1 MPVACEF
8 KMRRFERIHDVVEPV
23 EEYRQGGYHPVHLH
37 DIFNQRYE
45 VIGKLAFGQ
54 FSTVWLTHDQL
65 LQRHVALK
73 ILKAD
78 ASRNN
83 KELAMLLKL
92 SALGLDHPGKGHVIE
107 LLDYFEHDGP
117 NGTHLC
123 LVLPAM
129 ISDGEITSVSG
140 RPHHAAYVRAISK
153 QVLLGLDFLHQL
165 GIIHCD
171 LQPANVMFSIVGAAH
186 GEAFLQPP
194 EFSPVRWL
202 EGVKVDDSAPEYL
215 MATQRRR
222 GELDDADFTTI
233 LVKIGDLGGGMM
245 HPLFISDPKL
255 VQDSCHYLALWSRQ
269 RDQRPVTPTALRAPE
284 LIHRNTWDASID
296 IWALGCLIFELATN
310 EPLFPL
316 GSFGLTAE
324 QIDKEHTYRIS
335 QLLDENGQMH
345 ENFTK
350 HLTDRLPYD
359 FGTENVQHLVSFL
372 SLMLQQNP
380 QRRMPITKLLN
391 HPFLV
396 GEPDG

>member
-37 DIFNQRYE
+37 DIFNQR
-45 VIGKLAFGQ
+45 
-54 FSTVWLTHDQL
+54 

>member
-1 MPVACEF
+1 
-8 KMRRFERIHDVVEPV
+8 MRRFERIHDIVEPV

-37 DIFNQRYE
+37 DVFNERYE

-78 ASRNN
+78 VSRNN

-92 SALGLDHPGKGHVIE
+92 SAPGLDHPGKGHVIE

-129 ISDGEITSVSG
+129 ISD
-140 RPHHAAYVRAISK
+140 
-153 QVLLGLDFLHQL
+153 
-165 GIIHCD
+165 D
-171 LQPANVMFSIVGAAH
+171 LQPANVLFSIVGAAH
-186 GEAFLQPP
+186 TEAFLQPP

-202 EGVKVDDSAPEYL
+202 EGTNVNDSAPKYL

-222 GELDDADFTTI
+222 GELDDADHTTI
-233 LVKIGDLGGGMM
+233 LVKIGDLGG
-245 HPLFISDPKL
+245 
-255 VQDSCHYLALWSRQ
+255 AAWSRQ
-269 RDQRPVTPTALRAPE
+269 CDQWPVTPTALRAPE
-284 LIHRNTWDASID
+284 LIHRNTWDARID
-296 IWALGCLIFELATN
+296 IWALGCLVFELATN

-324 QIDKEHTYRIS
+324 QIDEEHAYRIS
-335 QLLDENGQMH
+335 QLLGKNGQGH
-345 ENFTK
+345 ENLTK
-350 HLTDRLPYD
+350 HLTERLPYD
-359 FGTENVQHLVSFL
+359 FGAENVEHLASFL
-372 SLMLQQNP
+372 WLMLQQNP
-380 QRRMPITKLLN
+380 QRRMPTTKLLN
-391 HPFLV
+391 HLFLV
-396 GEPDG
+396 GEPGG

>member
-1 MPVACEF
+1 
-8 KMRRFERIHDVVEPV
+8 MRRFERIHDIVEPV

-37 DIFNQRYE
+37 DVFNERYE

-78 ASRNN
+78 VSRNN

-92 SALGLDHPGKGHVIE
+92 SAPGLDHPGKGH
-107 LLDYFEHDGP
+107 HDGP

-129 ISDGEITSVSG
+129 ISDGEVISVNG
-140 RPHHAAYVRAISK
+140 KPHQAAYVRAISK
-153 QVLLGLDFLHQL
+153 QVLLGVDFLHKL
-165 GIIHCD
+165 GITHCD
-171 LQPANVMFSIVGAAH
+171 LQPANVLFSIVGAAH
-186 GEAFLQPP
+186 TEAFLQPP

-202 EGVKVDDSAPEYL
+202 EGTNVNDSAPKYL

-222 GELDDADFTTI
+222 GELDDADHTTI
-233 LVKIGDLGGGMM
+233 LVKIGDLGG
-245 HPLFISDPKL
+245 
-255 VQDSCHYLALWSRQ
+255 AAWSRQ
-269 RDQRPVTPTALRAPE
+269 CDQWPVTPTALRAPE
-284 LIHRNTWDASID
+284 LIHRNTWDARID
-296 IWALGCLIFELATN
+296 IWALGCLVFELATN

-324 QIDKEHTYRIS
+324 QIDEEHAYRIS
-335 QLLDENGQMH
+335 QLLGKNGQVH

-359 FGTENVQHLVSFL
+359 FGAENVEHLASFL
-372 SLMLQQNP
+372 WLMLQQNP
-380 QRRMPITKLLN
+380 QRRMPTTKLLN
-391 HPFLV
+391 HLFLV
-396 GEPDG
+396 GEPGG

>member
-1 MPVACEF
+1 
-8 KMRRFERIHDVVEPV
+8 MRRFERIHDVVEAV

-37 DIFNQRYE
+37 DLFNQRYE

-65 LQRHVALK
+65 FQRHVALK

-83 KELAMLLKL
+83 NELAILLKL
-92 SALGLDHPGKGHVIE
+92 SAPGLDHPGKEHVIE

-129 ISDGEITSVSG
+129 ISDGEIMSVNG
-140 RPHHAAYVRAISK
+140 RPHQAAYVRAISK
-153 QVLLGLDFLHQL
+153 QVLLGLDFLHRL

-171 LQPANVMFSIVGAAH
+171 LQPANIMFSIVGAVH
-186 GEAFLQPP
+186 GETFLQPP

-202 EGVKVDDSAPEYL
+202 EGVKIDDSAPEYL
-215 MATQRRR
+215 MTTQRRR
-222 GELDDADFTTI
+222 GELEDADHTTI
-233 LVKIGDLGGGMM
+233 LVKIGDLGG
-245 HPLFISDPKL
+245 
-255 VQDSCHYLALWSRQ
+255 ALWSRQ
-269 RDQRPVTPTALRAPE
+269 RDQWPVTPTALHAPE
-284 LIHRNTWDASID
+284 LIHRNAWDARID

-316 GSFGLTAE
+316 GSFGLTTE

-350 HLTDRLPYD
+350 YLTDRLPFD
-359 FGTENVQHLVSFL
+359 FGAENVQHLVSFL

-380 QRRMPITKLLN
+380 QRRLPTTKLLN
-391 HPFLV
+391 HLFLV